1 MAEAREKHWTQLPD
15 IELAYFLQILLPPL
29 GSLWLRDFKTSGLI
43 ILLYLTLMV
52 IARHDSVYC
61 LGVLCLWI
69 YSIYSISGSY
79 RKLSGAKK
87 KPKPI
92 IIHGSDSGFK
102 WWDRKTLHDYSRL
115 IVLYDLITTI
125 PATIN
130 PIPIIAP
137 ASKRWLWKTAA
148 INAIPRIPTADQI
161 AYAIPTGISSKVWDR
176 K

>member
-29 GSLWLRDFKTSGLI
+29 GSLWLRDFKISGLI

-52 IARHDSVYC
+52 IARYDSVYC
-61 LGVLCLWI
+61 LGILCLWI

-102 WWDRKTLHDYSRL
+102 W
-115 IVLYDLITTI
+115 
-125 PATIN
+125 
-130 PIPIIAP
+130 
-137 ASKRWLWKTAA
+137 
-148 INAIPRIPTADQI
+148 
-161 AYAIPTGISSKVWDR
+161 
-176 K
+176 